1 VKGRILAA
9 VDGSEYA
16 LRALDVAADL
26 AASLNGELIA
36 CHVVDLSRAAV
47 LSGGEAQL
55 VPGCLE
61 ELQDES
67 RRILAQ
73 ALARVGGR
81 VAASARSVKGTPVE
95 AIGRLAQELRP
106 DFIVI
111 GSHGRTG
118 LARALV
124 GSVAEGVVRAAPV
137 PVVVVPRPHGAKD
150 FLQSA

>member
-1 VKGRILAA
+1 MNGRILAA

-16 LRALDVAADL
+16 LLALDAAARL
-26 AASLNGELIA
+26 AAELDGELIV

-67 RRILAQ
+67 RRILGD

-81 VAASARSVKGTPVE
+81 VVASTRSVKGTPVE
-95 AIGRLAQELRP
+95 AIGRLAAEICP

-111 GSHGRTG
+111 ASHGRTG
-118 LARALV
+118 VARAIM
-124 GSVAEGVVRAAPV
+124 GSVAEGVVRTAPV
-137 PVVVVPRPHGAKD
+137 PVMVVPRPHNTKD
-150 FLQSA
+150 ALQSA